1 MAQVF
6 FCEFCEI
13 SKTPFFIEHL
23 WTTASVDAKNEY
35 KAFAEFVNIRIY
47 LPMHIPNQVY
57 LGLN

>member
-1 MAQVF
+1 MNFAKF
-6 FCEFCEI
+6 LR
-13 SKTPFFIEHL
+13 TPFFTEHL

-57 LGLN
+57 VGLN